1 MIGSN
6 PLTKPLAP
14 RSSANRGGGPYS
26 LRSNQEAVP
35 SRDSATVVARSSQSL
50 PPSRHRW
57 SFLRL
62 VDYHVL
68 LPPFAFQR
76 ALPRF
81 LLTARSWLQGDVCFL
96 CLPPGFPAVPPYLT
110 HTCAAFAQRATML
123 ALTPP
128 PHQTPGGSVPRSFGV
143 QVEVGSFPLTVG
155 SFKRV
160 AARHDFSYRIAP
172 TGSLGRGGK
181 ASPDRACLFPTAQS
195 RTTPEFPGAHPL
207 PLHAPAGGF
216 ITTRRLALPRAPY
229 SRVRDP
235 IARSFASEPPGP
247 RLATTPY
254 RFGYPAQERS
264 TGAGFAPA
272 RCTPCRA
279 YECGSL

>member
-1 MIGSN
+1 VGTS
-6 PLTKPLAP
+6 
-14 RSSANRGGGPYS
+14 G
-26 LRSNQEAVP
+26 
-35 SRDSATVVARSSQSL
+35 
-50 PPSRHRW
+50 
-57 SFLRL
+57 
-62 VDYHVL
+62 L

-81 LLTARSWLQGDVCFL
+81 LLTRARGFRVMFVFSVCRL
-96 CLPPGFPAVPPYLT
+96 VSRRCHPISPIPAAL
-110 HTCAAFAQRATML
+110 AQRAPML

-128 PHQTPGGSVPRSFGV
+128 LHQTPGGSVPRSFSV
-143 QVEVGSFPLTVG
+143 QVEVGSLPLTVG

-216 ITTRRLALPRAPY
+216 STTRSLALPRAPY

-254 RFGYPAQERS
+254 HFGYPAQERS

-272 RCTPCRA
+272 RCTLPGVQVR
-279 YECGSL
+279 